1 MCRFWVLR
9 ALVQKGSKLRCDPAH
24 RAAKRLVNSLE
35 LPVRPVHFV
44 TQKENGAMPN
54 YENYFDVL
62 SENAA
67 PRHVVASSAVVV
79 LMLAVALLIVS
90 VL

>member
-1 MCRFWVLR
+1 
-9 ALVQKGSKLRCDPAH
+9 
-24 RAAKRLVNSLE
+24 
-35 LPVRPVHFV
+35 
-44 TQKENGAMPN
+44 MPN

-67 PRHVVASSAVVV
+67 PRHVVASSAAVV